1 MSTVRM
7 SGLISG
13 LDTDTLIKGMLD
25 AQRLKNKKVTDKQTK
40 LTWEQDKW
48 KELNAKLYKLY
59 TEDLSKMRL
68 QSNYLTK
75 KATSS
80 DETLVSVTGG
90 PNAPVGAHTLIVDT
104 LASSQYVTGG
114 QLDKTVTESTKLKS
128 AIIGIAGSAGNDS
141 VITITNGEKEKN
153 LIVTDSTTLG
163 DFINACKGIGLNAS
177 YDETQQRLFVSSR
190 SSGKDNLFTITTG
203 EISSEGSAALS
214 NINSLVNY
222 AGIDSTGQTKVS
234 AAIKTL
240 EGKTIAPEL
249 YSSVMNANPDTPVVS
264 ADPVEQKV
272 IDALTTLRDYAI
284 QKAETD
290 AKTAAVQQTKDEIK
304 TAILD
309 NSGNPDGA
317 ALTALEAQIQSEKD
331 AGTLPIDTNVT
342 IAATERYKQN
352 QAVLKELRAQVDAKV
367 EQGKLTIP
375 EGKTREVFVNETAK
389 IAFDNTIQADRIIIF
404 NRIIENEY
412 ASPAPSLDTNGIP
425 ITDADGKVISKATQY
440 QNRVNEIYNGSIATY
455 KTKALTDPTNG
466 LVTQLETY
474 LENATI
480 TPSAGTSNLIKIGL
494 DEITGAK
501 VDTTTKDKLTVVAAT
516 DAKIILDGAELSGDS
531 NTIIA
536 NGLTI
541 TAKGV
546 TPAGTK
552 VSINVSS
559 NTQANYDMVKN
570 FIKSYNDIL
579 KEMNT
584 LYYADSSRGY
594 DPLSDDEKE
603 SMSDDQIEKWESK
616 IKGSILRRDTGLG
629 SLIDAMKGSMNT
641 VVKVDDKKYSLAS
654 FGIETSSDYSE
665 KGLLHLFGNKDD
677 PAYSAKED
685 KLMKALEEDPDIVM
699 EALSGISMDLYDTMA
714 DKMSSIPNVRSAL
727 TFYNDKTMVTQQRE
741 YTKKVSILEEKLT
754 DMENKYYKQFA
765 AMETAMAKM
774 QSQSNA
780 LAGMLGTSTQ

>member
-13 LDTDTLIKGMLD
+13 LDTDALIKGMLD
-25 AQRLKNKKVTDKQTK
+25 AQRLKNKRVTDKQTK

-90 PNAPVGAHTLIVDT
+90 PNAPVGAHTLFVDT

-114 QLDKTVTESTKLKS
+114 QLDETVTESTKLKS
-128 AIIGIAGSAGNDS
+128 AIIGITGSTGTDR
-141 VITITNGEKEKN
+141 VITITNGDKEKN

-163 DFINACKGIGLNAS
+163 DFINACKGVGLNAS
-177 YDETQQRLFVSSR
+177 YDETQQRLFVSSK
-190 SSGKDNLFTITTG
+190 SSGEDNLFTIKTG
-203 EISSEGSAALS
+203 EISSVGSTALS

-222 AGIDSTGQTKVS
+222 TGIGSTDQTKVS
-234 AAIKTL
+234 AAIKAL
-240 EGKTIAPEL
+240 EGKTITPEL
-249 YSSVMNANPDTPVVS
+249 YSSVMNADPKTPIVS
-264 ADPVEQKV
+264 ADPEEQKV
-272 IDALTTLRDYAI
+272 INALTTLRDYAI

-290 AKTAAVQQTKDEIK
+290 AKTAAVQKTKNEIK
-304 TAILD
+304 TAILEKL
-309 NSGNPDGA
+309 GNPPEATITD
-317 ALTALEAQIQSEKD
+317 LNAQIES
-331 AGTLPIDTNVT
+331 
-342 IAATERYKQN
+342 
-352 QAVLKELRAQVDAKV
+352 
-367 EQGKLTIP
+367 
-375 EGKTREVFVNETAK
+375 
-389 IAFDNTIQADRIIIF
+389 
-404 NRIIENEY
+404 EY
-412 ASPAPSLDTNGIP
+412 ASSAPSLDTNGIP
-425 ITDADGKVISKATQY
+425 ITDADGNVISKATQY

-455 KTKALTDPTNG
+455 KANALTDPTNG
-466 LVTQLETY
+466 LVKQLETY
-474 LENATI
+474 LGNATI
-480 TPSAGTSNLIKIGL
+480 TPSNPSTGTSNLIKIGL

-516 DAKIILDGAELSGDS
+516 NAKIILDGAELSGDS

-541 TAKGV
+541 TAKSV

-552 VSINVSS
+552 VSINVLS

-665 KGLLHLFGNKDD
+665 KGLLHLFGNADD
-677 PAYSAKED
+677 PIYSAKSD
-685 KLMKALEEDPDIVM
+685 KLMKALEENPDIVM
-699 EALSGISMDLYDTMA
+699 KALSGISMDLYDTMA

-741 YTKKVSILEEKLT
+741 YIKKVSSLEGKLT